1 MGETKNRSVTV
12 RETDDG
18 MIIEIKG
25 DKENMQRKKEAIE
38 AFFEFRDKFWEAFG
52 PKSGPL
58 AEMHKRHHEHH
69 HWHHGA
75 SGVTEGDEEV
85 EKE

>member
-1 MGETKNRSVTV
+1 MGEKEHRSVTV

-18 MIIEIKG
+18 IIIEIKG
-25 DKENMQRKKEAIE
+25 DKDNLKRKKEAIE

-69 HWHHGA
+69 HWHHGD
-75 SGVTEGDEEV
+75 SGATEDDEEV